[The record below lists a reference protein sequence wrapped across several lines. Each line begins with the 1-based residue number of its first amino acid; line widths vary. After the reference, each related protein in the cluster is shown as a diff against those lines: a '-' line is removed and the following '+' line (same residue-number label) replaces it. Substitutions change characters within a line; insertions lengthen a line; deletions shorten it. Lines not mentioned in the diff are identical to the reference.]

1 MAKFKGR
8 KNPITRDAGAPKVRA
23 ARQEMLKDLRAKEV
37 GVIGKKT
44 AFDEVVKMSKLP
56 RKQKPKKDK

>member
-8 KNPITRDAGAPKVRA
+8 TTPINRDAGAPKVRA
-23 ARQEMLKDLRAKEV
+23 ARQAMLKGLRNKE
-37 GVIGKKT
+37 GGKIGDKT